1 MSLETEEDC
10 KRSYA
15 EAEVEEVMN
24 QACLQYV
31 HSLGNSRGNVSG
43 NVEMGQEKE
52 REVRF
57 ENSVLRLME
66 TCAGAADRSAVSS
79 DLWMPRDSLAV
90 AKGLRTSPSSSA
102 ALRGLSNDST
112 V

>member
-1 MSLETEEDC
+1 MSLEMEEDC
-10 KRSYA
+10 KRPYV
-15 EAEVEEVMN
+15 EAEVEEVTN

-31 HSLGNSRGNVSG
+31 HSLGNSRGNVSD

-57 ENSVLRLME
+57 EDSVLRLME
-66 TCAGAADRSAVSS
+66 TCAGAVDRSAVSS
-79 DLWMPRDSLAV
+79 DLWMPGDSLAV
-90 AKGLRTSPSSSA
+90 AKALKTSPCSSA
-102 ALRGLSNDST
+102 ALRGFSNDST